1 MQHNKKLDEIEKYA
15 RLMNIPVIEKE
26 SSLILVDLVKEI
38 KPKNILEIGTAI
50 GYSASLMLLNSS
62 ANLITIEK
70 LQDAISVAKENFKA
84 LNLCD
89 RVQIIYGDANEEIK
103 ALCLQKK
110 MYDFIFLD
118 GPKSKYLQ
126 ELPYLL
132 RMLEVGG
139 VIVADDVLFK
149 GMVLSGE
156 YPKHTHRTIVMNLRK
171 FIRTVQENPDLD
183 SKLIEIEDGLLI
195 IKKLR

>member
-89 RVQIIYGDANEEIK
+89 RVQIIHGDANEEIK

-110 MYDFIFLD
+110 MQNFA
-118 GPKSKYLQ
+118 
-126 ELPYLL
+126 E
-132 RMLEVGG
+132 
-139 VIVADDVLFK
+139 
-149 GMVLSGE
+149 
-156 YPKHTHRTIVMNLRK
+156 
-171 FIRTVQENPDLD
+171 
-183 SKLIEIEDGLLI
+183 
-195 IKKLR
+195 